1 MKEEPNRHLVCFFHS
16 AILLVDQTITSAS
29 HLTRLLQNH
38 HCELLHLQAPRP
50 PLSSLRLRQESSSA
64 CLQGDAQT
72 LHSMRL
78 LALLLLLLSR
88 RGAPSAARHTSCCRA
103 GCARLRCVEKQLE
116 CLPTE
121 REAPSS
127 PCSACEEC
135 CVEAMEG
142 LRRSLWVLVE
152 GAAWREG
159 DEQEG
164 QDERE
169 CLEEGWR
176 GEGECLLAQGSK
188 THREGAQQAGRR
200 TGIWKKEG

>member
-1 MKEEPNRHLVCFFHS
+1 MKWFFSMEKETRQSNQNQMKEEPNRHLVCFFHP

-29 HLTRLLQNH
+29 HLTRLLQKH

-116 CLPTE
+116 CLPTQSE
-121 REAPSS
+121 KRPPRPAVPAK
-127 PCSACEEC
+127 SA
-135 CVEAMEG
+135 AS
-142 LRRSLWVLVE
+142 RR
-152 GAAWREG
+152 WR
-159 DEQEG
+159 D
-164 QDERE
+164 
-169 CLEEGWR
+169 
-176 GEGECLLAQGSK
+176 
-188 THREGAQQAGRR
+188 
-200 TGIWKKEG
+200 

>member
-1 MKEEPNRHLVCFFHS
+1 MKEEPNRLLVCFFHS

-29 HLTRLLQNH
+29 HLTRLLQNITANCCTSKH
-38 HCELLHLQAPRP
+38 KDRLSPRCAFDKRAPLPACRAMPRLSTRCASLLCCC
-50 PLSSLRLRQESSSA
+50 SSSA
-64 CLQGDAQT
+64 
-72 LHSMRL
+72 
-78 LALLLLLLSR
+78 R

-142 LRRSLWVLVE
+142 LRRSLRVLVE
-152 GAAWREG
+152 GAA
-159 DEQEG
+159 
-164 QDERE
+164 
-169 CLEEGWR
+169 
-176 GEGECLLAQGSK
+176 
-188 THREGAQQAGRR
+188 
-200 TGIWKKEG
+200 